1 MSLRSSGL
9 FAHHIVEMLYRHRLE
24 FLSAIAEELASSPDE
39 RSDIRGDV
47 TPDVALLV
55 RATC

>member
-1 MSLRSSGL
+1 
-9 FAHHIVEMLYRHRLE
+9 MLYRHRLE